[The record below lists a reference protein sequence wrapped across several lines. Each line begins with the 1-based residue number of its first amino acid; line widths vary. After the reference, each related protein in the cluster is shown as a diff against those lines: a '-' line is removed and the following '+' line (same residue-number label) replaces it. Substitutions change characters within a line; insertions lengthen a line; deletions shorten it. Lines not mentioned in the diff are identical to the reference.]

1 MKKKVLALLL
11 ATAMIATFAGCGED
25 TTTDTPAG
33 DDSAVVDETEEEEEA
48 ITCTLTVWA
57 PSEDQSDDNPWLQT
71 QCAAFAAEHPNWN
84 ITFNYAVC
92 PEGEAKAMVTQDVD
106 AAADVYCYA
115 NDNVADL
122 VAAGAIAELGGSVAE
137 FVTSNFTESYV
148 GTVTYDGA
156 IYGIP
161 YQPNTWF
168 MYYNTSVL
176 SEEDV
181 KSLDAMLEKGTVM
194 FPLTNSWYIEA
205 FYLATGAEF
214 FGGNGDNEAGINVG
228 GDNGVKATNYI
239 VDLVANPNF
248 KNGEFGDAISGLEDG
263 SVIAA
268 FSGDWDRQNAEKAL
282 GDNFGVA
289 AIPSI
294 NIDGTLYQMKS
305 FAGSKAWAVKA
316 TTEYPQ
322 VATALAMYLAG
333 ESAQQARYDARG
345 TIPAISSLAAK
356 LTDDKFV
363 TVLDK
368 VYSDCSIAQPLCSNM
383 GNWWAP
389 AGNMGTELNAG
400 DITHDNAA
408 EKTEAFNNAVNG
420 N

>member
-11 ATAMIATFAGCGED
+11 ATAMIATFAGCSEK
-25 TTTDTPAG
+25 TEEPAG
-33 DDSAVVDETEEEEEA
+33 DVAVEGEEAGEEA
-48 ITCTLTVWA
+48 ITCTMTVWA
-57 PSEDQSDDNPWLQT
+57 PSEDQSTENPWLQT
-71 QCAAFAAEHPNWN
+71 QCEAFAAEHPNWD
-84 ITFNYAVC
+84 ITWEFAVC
-92 PEGEAKAMVTQDVD
+92 AEGDAKAMVTQDVT

-122 VAAGAIAELGGSVAE
+122 VAADGIAELGGSVAE
-137 FVTSNFTESYV
+137 FVTSNFNDVFV
-148 GTVTYDGA
+148 GSVTYNGS

-161 YQPNTWF
+161 YEPNTWI

-181 KSLDAMLEKGTVM
+181 KSLDTVLEKGTVM

-205 FYLATGAEF
+205 FYTAVGAEF
-214 FGGNGDNEAGINVG
+214 FGGNDNNDAGINLG
-228 GDNGVKATNYI
+228 SDATKATDYI

-248 KNGEFGDAISGLEDG
+248 KNGEFGDAVSGLKDG

-268 FSGDWDRQNAEKAL
+268 FSGGWDRANAEEAL
-282 GDNFGVA
+282 GDNYGAV

-294 NIDGTLYQMKS
+294 NIDGTAYQMKN
-305 FAGSKAWAVKA
+305 FAGSKAWAVNPSTDNA
-316 TTEYPQ
+316 Q
-322 VATALAMYLAG
+322 VATALAVFLAS

-345 TIPAISSLAAK
+345 TVPALTSLK
-356 LTDDKFV
+356 E
-363 TVLDK
+363 K
-368 VYSDCSIAQPLCSNM
+368 VASDPYVAVFNKQYADCSISQPLCANM

-389 AGNMGTELNAG
+389 AGNMGNELNAG
-400 DITHDNAA
+400 DITHENAA
-408 EKTEAFNNAVNG
+408 AKTEAFGNAING